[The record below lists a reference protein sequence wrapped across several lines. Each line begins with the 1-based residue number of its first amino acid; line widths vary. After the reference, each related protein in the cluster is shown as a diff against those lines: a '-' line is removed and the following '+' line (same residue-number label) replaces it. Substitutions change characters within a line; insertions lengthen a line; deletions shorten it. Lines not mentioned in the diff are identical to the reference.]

1 MFGTT
6 ICFSHIALM
15 GLDISNGGLEFIARV
30 VANPKKKK
38 KKKKGFSKT
47 YQNCR
52 KLDPI
57 LSSSS
62 GAGIDLALVPLFGIF
77 ERPRFLEIGRGTRVV
92 VVLVVVVVV
101 FVVVVVAALNVFLI
115 A

>member
-1 MFGTT
+1 
-6 ICFSHIALM
+6 M
-15 GLDISNGGLEFIARV
+15 GLDVSNGRLEFIARYLQTTKDKV
-30 VANPKKKK
+30 
-38 KKKKGFSKT
+38 FSKT

-77 ERPRFLEIGRGTRVV
+77 ERPRFLEIRRGTLV
-92 VVLVVVVVV
+92 VVLVVVVGV
-101 FVVVVVAALNVFLI
+101 VVVVVAALNAFLR

>member
-1 MFGTT
+1 MQ
-6 ICFSHIALM
+6 
-15 GLDISNGGLEFIARV
+15 
-30 VANPKKKK
+30 ANKEKKKK
-38 KKKKGFSKT
+38 KSFGKT

-77 ERPRFLEIGRGTRVV
+77 ERPRFLEIGRGTL

-101 FVVVVVAALNVFLI
+101 VAAVNVFLR